1 MSMYILMHFFHFMEK
16 GPYFHKL
23 GPLLSPKVFVT
34 LGKIKVTWQKKLD
47 SRPLKDTVSKSVSDK
62 Q

>member
-1 MSMYILMHFFHFMEK
+1 MYVNVHFDALFHFMEK

-34 LGKIKVTWQKKLD
+34 LGKIKVTWQKI
-47 SRPLKDTVSKSVSDK
+47 RYYLKKCV
-62 Q
+62 

>member
-1 MSMYILMHFFHFMEK
+1 MHFFHFMEK
-16 GPYFHKL
+16 GQYFHKL

-34 LGKIKVTWQKKLD
+34 LGKIKVTWQKLD
-47 SRPLKDTVSKSVSDK
+47 TISKSVSDK